1 MKVNDVMTS
10 DVFVVSPDDTVA
22 DAVKKLAEN
31 NISGSPVIDNDGA
44 LVGMITETDILNA
57 LKVKYK
63 RLQMVY
69 PSLSL
74 VSVAFVEEFDD
85 KEAIVAFKEISN
97 SKVSELM
104 TKDVVTVEDKSELG
118 SAIRLMMEKGVNRL
132 PVMEAGKI
140 LGIVSRADIIKGL
153 ASSEIIMKI

>member
-1 MKVNDVMTS
+1 MKVNEVMTS
-10 DVFVVSPDDTVA
+10 EVWVVNPDETVA
-22 DAVKKLAEN
+22 DAVKKLAEH
-31 NISGSPVIDNDGA
+31 NISGSPVVDSGGA

-74 VSVAFVEEFDD
+74 VSVAFVEKFDD
-85 KEAIVAFKEISN
+85 KEAVEAFKDIAS

-104 TKDVVTVEDKSELG
+104 TRTLSRWKTTVSWATRFG
-118 SAIRLMMEKGVNRL
+118 
-132 PVMEAGKI
+132 
-140 LGIVSRADIIKGL
+140 
-153 ASSEIIMKI
+153 